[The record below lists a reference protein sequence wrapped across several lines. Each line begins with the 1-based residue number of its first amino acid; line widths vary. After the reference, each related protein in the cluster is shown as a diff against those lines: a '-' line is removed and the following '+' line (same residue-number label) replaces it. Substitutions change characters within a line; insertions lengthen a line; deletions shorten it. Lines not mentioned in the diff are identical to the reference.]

1 MAALAEEHSNHPITK
16 AIKETYGKEVSGS
29 EIKEYE
35 EIAGQGVR
43 TKICGKEIMVGN
55 DRILHK
61 FSVTHDTCDVKET
74 VAHVIVDRK
83 HAGYIVISDEIKEDV
98 PETIE
103 ELKKLGVKKIVML
116 TGDNKEVAEQVAKQM
131 ALVNSTQS
139 FYQKKKWKSL
149 RNLKKKKV
157 KKSSIVFVGDGIND
171 ALVIA
176 RANIGVA
183 MEALGSD
190 VAIEIADV
198 VIMDGK
204 PSRLP

>member
-116 TGDNKEVAEQVAKQM
+116 TGDNKEVAEQVAKQIGISEFY
-131 ALVNSTQS
+131 AELLPEEKVEIIEKLEKEKGKKEFNSLCRRRHKRCSSHCQS
-139 FYQKKKWKSL
+139 
-149 RNLKKKKV
+149 
-157 KKSSIVFVGDGIND
+157 
-171 ALVIA
+171 
-176 RANIGVA
+176 
-183 MEALGSD
+183 
-190 VAIEIADV
+190 
-198 VIMDGK
+198 
-204 PSRLP
+204 